1 MSNQLVKLMV
11 LGCVCLSIQPV
22 FSTDHYITKEITY
35 KTEDGWTISGTL
47 RLPPGAG
54 RNTQYP
60 AMILLHEKEHDRNEF
75 VGIGEDPGLAQVL
88 PTAGIAALNIDL
100 HGRGLSMGDDQPV
113 EYERHDFAFSTDENT
128 YLDIKAGME
137 FLRD

>member
-1 MSNQLVKLMV
+1 MV